1 MLLLLASSK
10 PQANLKVDGAKLKK
24 KIACF
29 AIHAQH
35 P

>member
-24 KIACF
+24 IACF